1 MRILPS
7 GPRAR
12 LVEHADPVGYAAG
25 VRAADLPGLVD
36 AIPAERTVLVTFDRD
51 VPEASLRAI
60 TPLPQA
66 GDPGSVAEIPVAYD
80 GEDLHA
86 VAEAVGLTPA
96 EVIAAHAG
104 SAYRVAFCGF
114 SPGFAYLRG
123 LDPRLHV
130 PRRDTPRARVPAGSL
145 AIAAGYSAVYPLAS
159 PGGWH
164 LLGRTDVTLFD
175 PDRAHPALLTPGMG
189 VRFVPVDQVAP
200 RDDSLWPGGSAKP
213 PLSGWRERPASP
225 DGAVVEILDPGPFTL
240 MQDLGRPGLG
250 DIAVSDSGAF
260 DRAAHR
266 LANRIVGN
274 PEAAATLEAIGGG
287 LTVKALRHCVIAV
300 TGAQGPLTVDGRP
313 VDRRSPLPLSPGEV
327 VRLGTPAAGLRSYLA
342 LRGGFATPPV
352 LGSRA
357 HDTLS
362 GLGPGPLESGSTFA
376 PLAEGVPILVDH
388 VPAPPLPT
396 AIALRLHPGPRHDR
410 LTDEGRAALERGEYT
425 VAQESNR
432 IGVRLSGP
440 AVVLTDADPLASE
453 GVIRGSVQVPPD
465 GQPVVLGPDHPV
477 TGGYPVV
484 GVVDG
489 NDVDRLGQAP
499 PGTPVRFTLVGW

>member
-7 GPRAR
+7 GPCAR
-12 LVEHADPVGYAAG
+12 LVEHDDPVGYAAG
-25 VRAADLPGLVD
+25 VRAAKLPGLVD
-36 AIPAERTVLVTFDRD
+36 AIPAERTVLVTFDRE

-60 TPLPQA
+60 TPLPRA
-66 GDPGSVAEIPVAYD
+66 TGPGSVAEIPVAYD

-104 SAYRVAFCGF
+104 SAYTVAFCGF

-130 PRRDTPRARVPAGSL
+130 PRRDTPRPRVPAGSL

-175 PDRAHPALLTPGMG
+175 PERAHPALLTPGMG
-189 VRFVPVDQVAP
+189 VRFVPVDHVAP
-200 RDDSLWPGGSAKP
+200 RDDSPR
-213 PLSGWRERPASP
+213 RERPASP
-225 DGAVVEILDPGPFTL
+225 DGAVIEILDPGPLTL

-274 PEAAATLEAIGGG
+274 PESAATLEAIGGG
-287 LTVKALRHCVIAV
+287 LTVRALRHCVIAI

-313 VDRRSPLPLSPGEV
+313 ADRRSPLPLAPGEV
-327 VRLGTPAAGLRSYLA
+327 VRLGIPVAGLRSYLA
-342 LRGGFATPPV
+342 LRGGLATPPV

-362 GLGPGPLESGSTFA
+362 GLGPGILETDVA
-376 PLAEGVPILVDH
+376 LATLAEGGPILVDH
-388 VPAPPLPT
+388 VPAGPLAST
-396 AIALRLHPGPRHDR
+396 IALRLHPGPRHDR
-410 LTDEGRAALERGEYT
+410 LTDEGRAALERGEFT
-425 VAQESNR
+425 VGQESNR

-440 AVVLTDADPLASE
+440 AVALTDADPLVSE

-489 NDVDRLGQAP
+489 DDVDRLGQAP